1 MIHGKLFK
9 KSVFII
15 LSCLVLVR
23 FTVFSTL
30 AAKYP
35 NPKSNF
41 FVNDFANVI
50 ESDDED
56 DMQNRGEQ
64 LFSDTTAQVVVVTL
78 KNLSGMDMNT
88 YSIGLA
94 RQWGIGSDDK
104 NNGVLLILAEEE
116 REVRIEVGS
125 GLEGDLTDAKTGRIL
140 DLYGM
145 EYFKNDDFSTGL
157 KQVYSALINEVY
169 IANDMEPVEDYTAVS
184 EYEEEDEAD
193 WVEIV
198 GLIILVIAISVLF
211 KFRRRGGPGGGIPF
225 FFFGGGPHNNNGN
238 HGGGFSGGGGGFS
251 GGGSGRKF

>member
-56 DMQNRGEQ
+56 DMQNRGER

-198 GLIILVIAISVLF
+198 GLIILIIAISVLF